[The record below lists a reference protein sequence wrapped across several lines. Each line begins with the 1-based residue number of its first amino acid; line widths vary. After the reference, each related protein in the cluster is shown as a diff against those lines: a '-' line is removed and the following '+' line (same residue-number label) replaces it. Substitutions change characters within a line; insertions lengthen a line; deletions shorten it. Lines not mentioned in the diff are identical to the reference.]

1 MNYQLSFLD
10 DAGRV
15 RKVREANFETEHQEM
30 CWMWIAGGVR
40 ALDDD
45 WSVME
50 LRSKERCVARV
61 PAKSLKH
68 ASNGHHR
75 AKHRVIVVDSDAFGD
90 IDYEG
95 LVRTAGYLVAEFFFD
110 NMAAE
115 KWLSTHSPDRAVIEV
130 SLGDKSCIALAQKL
144 AEREIPFL
152 VVSKHSADLP
162 GVDPIFRH
170 VPWFEKPV
178 TSVGLQMALSCVL

>member
-10 DAGRV
+10 DSGRV
-15 RKVREANFETEHQEM
+15 RKIREEYFETEHNAL
-30 CWMWIAGGVR
+30 CWISTAGAVQ

-45 WSVME
+45 WSVIE
-50 LRSKERCVARV
+50 LRFKERCAARV

-68 ASNGHHR
+68 ALNGRHR
-75 AKHRVIVVDSDAFGD
+75 ARHRLIVVDSDAFAD

-95 LVRTAGYLVAEFFFD
+95 LVRTAGYSVAEFFFD
-110 NMAAE
+110 SMSAE
-115 KWLSTHSPDRAVIEV
+115 KWLSTHNPDAAIIEV
-130 SLGDKSCIALAQKL
+130 RLEDRSCMVLAQKL

-152 VVSKHSADLP
+152 VISNLSADFP
-162 GVDPIFRH
+162 GFDRIFRC

-178 TSVGLQMALSCVL
+178 TSAGLLLALSCML